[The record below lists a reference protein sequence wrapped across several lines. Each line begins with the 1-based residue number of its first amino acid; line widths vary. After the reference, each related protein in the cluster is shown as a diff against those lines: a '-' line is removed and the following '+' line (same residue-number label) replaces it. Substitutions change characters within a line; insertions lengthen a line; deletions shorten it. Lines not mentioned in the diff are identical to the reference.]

1 MRFNGKLLKG
11 DGTIPMM
18 REEWLVGQRIKKLCF
33 FPINNPYLGTL
44 NKNNNSNNS
53 VLLIYVLEM
62 PTYLFWGPAIIMVG
76 YFFLPILLSNISS
89 SLRGIVFLCWEFCIT

>member
-44 NKNNNSNNS
+44 NKNNNSNK
-53 VLLIYVLEM
+53 
-62 PTYLFWGPAIIMVG
+62 YLP
-76 YFFLPILLSNISS
+76 S
-89 SLRGIVFLCWEFCIT
+89 

>member
-33 FPINNPYLGTL
+33 FPIN
-44 NKNNNSNNS
+44 
-53 VLLIYVLEM
+53 LIYTV
-62 PTYLFWGPAIIMVG
+62 Y
-76 YFFLPILLSNISS
+76 SS
-89 SLRGIVFLCWEFCIT
+89 EPKRQNFPCPVEFVFQLGGKTIKIKHTNESDDIQCSEE